1 MATPQKA
8 AVTAGTAER
17 PTIPSAFGAF
27 QDTRLGFDEVGQA
40 TKTLGFW
47 DEAYPY
53 QARLVLAYVAEAFA
67 ELGSDLQKLQ
77 PGDAVPQVKAL
88 DKHKQLVRR
97 FYSVLEDGNLISL
110 EKNGKWVRTA
120 VPVDPTPA
128 ETIYHEMIN
137 LHPQHADV
145 NKLVRVVGSQL
156 AACLVGDVDGLQLV
170 FGHKENKKLLDDM
183 YEFWPLLRTPTL
195 LLGNFLAK
203 ALSNA
208 TGKGKFR
215 ILEIGAGTGGTTRHI
230 ISRLQSQG
238 IEFEYVFTDISAAL
252 VAAAKR
258 QFKNVEGMSF
268 ELLDIE
274 KPPKPEYE
282 GAFHCIISTNCIH
295 ATKNLDVSLLHLRK
309 MLREDG
315 ALTLVEMTQQ
325 LFWLDI
331 VVGLFEGWWLF
342 EDGRTHALIDE
353 KQWAERMKRAGF
365 KEVLWTEGDAPES
378 KTVRVIGA
386 FPTKEVSK
394 GVARSALE
402 TVVYKRI
409 GGQEVH
415 ADVYYPTVK
424 ELGNKTRPVGKL
436 HTCATTITLLT
447 TNAIEALMI
456 HSGSHIKSSRKDVQL
471 TQIEVLLERGFLP
484 VSIDYRLS
492 PETSIS
498 EGPMVDIC
506 DALNWAR
513 STLPHLQLPQP
524 GLQVDGERVVVVGW
538 ALGGQLAMSLAWT
551 APQRGLRP
559 PEAILAFYYSPTTG
573 CGNDEKALPQ
583 PSADQIRAIS
593 ARAQIHQGNYRT
605 PTFLVHGAAN
615 DLVPPYWEQSQDTYE
630 ALVEQGVEAGVAL
643 IQDAPHTYNQNN
655 NSSAESAGWKAAVQ
669 GYEFLSSY
677 VF

>member
-1 MATPQKA
+1 MTTFHTA
-8 AVTAGTAER
+8 AVPADTAER

-27 QDTRLGFDEVGQA
+27 QDTRLRFDEVGKSTQ
-40 TKTLGFW
+40 TLGFW
-47 DEAYPY
+47 DEAYPH
-53 QARLVLAYVAEAFA
+53 QARLVLAYVVEAFA
-67 ELGSDLQKLQ
+67 ELESNLQHLQ

-97 FYSVLEDGNLISL
+97 FYSVLEDGNVIAL
-110 EKNGKWVRTA
+110 EEGGKWVRTA
-120 VPVDPTPA
+120 APIDPTPA
-128 ETIYHEMIN
+128 ETIYHEIID

-170 FGHKENKKLLDDM
+170 FGNKENKKLLDDM

-208 TGKGKFR
+208 AGKGKFR

-409 GGQEVH
+409 GDKEIH
-415 ADVYYPTVK
+415 ADVYYPTIRQ
-424 ELGNKTRPVGKL
+424 LGNKKRPV
-436 HTCATTITLLT
+436 
-447 TNAIEALMI
+447 ALMI
-456 HSGSHIKSSRKDVQL
+456 HSGSHITSSRKDVQL
-471 TQIEVLLERGFLP
+471 AQIEVLLERGFLP

-492 PETSIS
+492 PEMNIS

-506 DALNWAR
+506 DALYWAR
-513 STLPHLQLPQP
+513 NTLPHLQLPQP
-524 GLQVDGERVVVVGW
+524 GLEIDGNKVVVVGW

-551 APQRGLRP
+551 APQRGLCP
-559 PEAILAFYYSPTTG
+559 PEAILAFYNPATG
-573 CGNDEKALPQ
+573 HGNEEKALPQ
-583 PSADQIRAIS
+583 PSTDEIKAVS

-605 PTFLVHGAAN
+605 PTFLVHGTAN
-615 DLVPPYWEQSQDTYE
+615 DLIPSCWEQSQDTYE

-643 IQDAPHTYNQNN
+643 IQHAPHTYNPNN
-655 NSSAESAGWKAAVQ
+655 DSTLNSAGWKAAVQ